1 MPSDSS
7 RNTLTRQWE
16 LLKLLPSHRPGKT
29 AAELTQELAELG
41 YKVTKRTVERD
52 LDGLVAVFPSIEC
65 NDKGQPFGWHWANGA
80 SSDVPGVNV
89 AEALSLRMIEEMIRP
104 LLPASVLKAVEP
116 RFRQAANKLASQKQ
130 HPGMAQWADKVR
142 NIPPALPLLPPKID
156 PAVLD
161 AVQGALLNER
171 QLEVE
176 YQSMEADEHQAR
188 ILHPLA
194 MVQRGPVTY
203 LVATAYGYDDIRIYA
218 LHRISRAERLIN
230 PIKPPKGFS
239 IDEYIQSG
247 GFQFGNGKTLKF
259 KARVADW
266 LARILHETPLSE
278 DQKIVPDGDEHL
290 LTATVADSWQLRW
303 WILSQGPN
311 IKVQGP
317 RHLLTEITQT
327 LTNTMGVYES
337 D

>member
-29 AAELTQELAELG
+29 AAELTQELADLG

-52 LDGLVAVFPSIEC
+52 LDSLVAVFPSIEC
-65 NDKGQPFGWHWANGA
+65 NDKGQPFGWHWASGA

-89 AEALSLRMIEEMIRP
+89 AEALSLRMIEETIRP

-130 HPGMAQWADKVR
+130 HPGIAQWADKVR
-142 NIPPALPLLPPKID
+142 NIPPALPLFPPKID

-161 AVQGALLNER
+161 TVQGALLNER
-171 QLEVE
+171 QLEVD
-176 YQSMEADEHQAR
+176 YQSMDADEPQTR

-218 LHRISRAERLIN
+218 LHRISRAERLTDRIS
-230 PIKPPKGFS
+230 PPKGFS

-247 GFQFGNGKTLKF
+247 GFQFGNGKTLKL

-266 LARILHETPLSE
+266 LARILRETPLSE
-278 DQKIVPDGDEHL
+278 DQKLVQDGDAYL

-303 WILSQGPN
+303 WILSQGSN
-311 IKVQGP
+311 IKIHSP
-317 RHLLTEITQT
+317 KHLFTEIKQT
-327 LTNTMGVYES
+327 LTDTVSYYEN